1 MNGLANKSR
10 IVIVAI
16 VAAGSA
22 AAEVPHP
29 LMPTSGPY
37 RIYEM
42 PERTDLLTP
51 EGVRKEVYGNF
62 GPNGQGSY
70 RVEIPLAALRPTETP
85 TPASTALPL
94 SRSEEPPTAAAMAT
108 PAAARAPK
116 NILVAE
122 ATPTVT
128 ENVLVAEAT
137 PTATA
142 TALPTPSPVACA
154 TTPAAQRETA
164 ALGRRDVELLGD
176 IDPLVVRA
184 NRLYNQRRYVEASQ
198 FVDEILRRRP
208 DYVRGWLMRG
218 SLHHVLGHRDLAA
231 EAWQKAR
238 ELAGDDPDIRPA
250 LEGLR

>member
-10 IVIVAI
+10 IVVVAI

-22 AAEVPHP
+22 AAEAPHP

-37 RIYEM
+37 RVYEM

-51 EGVRKEVYGNF
+51 EGVRKQVYGNF

-70 RVEIPLAALRPTETP
+70 RVDIPLAALRPTETP
-85 TPASTALPL
+85 TPASTAPPL
-94 SRSEEPPTAAAMAT
+94 SVSEEPPTAAAMAT
-108 PAAARAPK
+108 PAAA
-116 NILVAE
+116 
-122 ATPTVT
+122 T
-128 ENVLVAEAT
+128 ESEKMSIAAAT
-137 PTATA
+137 PTATV
-142 TALPTPSPVACA
+142 LPTPTAVACA

-164 ALGRRDVELLGD
+164 ALGRRDVEALGD